1 MVLPAIPV
9 IFIILAVFGGGAVGF
24 GIGILMEK
32 IGGKKVV
39 VLGSRL
45 AGKTTLATFL
55 ETGSIPEKYEQTI
68 HVESKKGRRIELK
81 ELKLKISKIE
91 DVPGSKEHYR
101 QWKDAF
107 VKSDIVLYLFCA
119 DQIWEGNIETEKR
132 IINDLEHIDKW
143 IKENTDEKRYCILGT
158 HCDRI
163 PGFSEVNPE
172 NQGEF
177 EDKLR
182 ALPAMKK
189 LRLRAGNAT
198 PFIFCSMKTA
208 RHTEVLTCCLL
219 RELVK

>member
-9 IFIILAVFGGGAVGF
+9 ILAILALLGSGAVGF
-24 GIGILMEK
+24 GIGILIEK

-55 ETGSIPEKYEQTI
+55 ETGSIPEKHEQTT

-81 ELKLKISKIE
+81 ELKLKINRIE

-101 QWKDAF
+101 QWKEAF
-107 VKSDIVLYLFCA
+107 VKSDIVLYLFSA
-119 DQIWEGNIETEKR
+119 DEIWEGNTDTEKR
-132 IINDLEHIDKW
+132 VNNDLEHIDKW
-143 IKENTDEKRYCILGT
+143 IKENNNNKLYCIGT
-158 HCDRI
+158 HCDLI
-163 PGFSEVNPE
+163 PGFSRVNPE

-189 LRLRAGNAT
+189 LRLRAGNST
-198 PFIFCSMKTA
+198 PFIFGSMKTA